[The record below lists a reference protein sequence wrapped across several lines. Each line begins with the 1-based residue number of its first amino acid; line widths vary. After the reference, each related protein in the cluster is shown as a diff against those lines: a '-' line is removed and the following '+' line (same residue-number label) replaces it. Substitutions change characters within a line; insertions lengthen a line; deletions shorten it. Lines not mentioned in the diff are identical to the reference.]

1 MANPYIKPY
10 KVHFIDKMLNWI
22 GSTFIGKPED
32 LADGRFHMLPGFY
45 HRFHRRQNIRGANL
59 QLKRVLTASHGFRL
73 ESSHRLATVMG
84 LGVGAVATVLALI
97 IAVMAGGAA

>member
-32 LADGRFHMLPGFY
+32 LTDGRFRMLPGFY
-45 HRFHRRQNIRGANL
+45 HRFHRRQNIRKADL
-59 QLKRVLTASHGFRL
+59 KLKRVLTATHGFRM
-73 ESSHRLATVMG
+73 EFCHRLAKVMG
-84 LGVGAVATVLALI
+84 LGLGGVAVLIALL
-97 IAVMAGGAA
+97 VSMVGGAK